1 VQHLGIAQKVHSP
14 QLGELELVGQPFT
27 LSRTGT
33 TLRQA
38 SPERGADTD
47 AVLGELG
54 LNAEEVRGLRER
66 NIV

>member
-1 VQHLGIAQKVHSP
+1 
-14 QLGELELVGQPFT
+14 
-27 LSRTGT
+27 
-33 TLRQA
+33 LRQA